1 MTIILPLKA
10 FKVYSRSSC
19 LLCGAKLLQ
28 TAMQKRLLTTLQKC
42 SSLYSTAC
50 GFFSSGLLLTAF
62 SSASAIKQP

>member
-42 SSLYSTAC
+42 LVCTAQHV
-50 GFFSSGLLLTAF
+50 AF
-62 SSASAIKQP
+62 LPLASF